1 MSRTRAKD
9 QSLPGDRDERG
20 ARRRPGGAAPGSSRT
35 ALGASSDAGHAGH
48 AGPDGVLATLAA
60 GLRAAVRALAR
71 LVVPVECP
79 GCGAL
84 DVRLCEA
91 CAGALGGEPVRREAD
106 APRLDRTDGTRP
118 LPVWALARYAG
129 PLRGVVVAWKDKGRA
144 DLSTAL
150 EDAVRRA
157 GRAVG
162 PWARDAVGPVWGTA
176 RQQVLVV
183 PAPSSAA
190 ARRARAR
197 EPVRG
202 LARALARG
210 LGDAG
215 VDAVPAPVLA
225 RRGRDQVGLGSR
237 RRGARLGEVRAAR
250 GAARRVVLAGAVC
263 VLVDDVLTTGATLA
277 ACRGALEAAGARVVG
292 AVVLAATPPPQR
304 DDATRE
310 VHLPEMLPLPSRR
323 VNLGTSRHGERL
335 AGDPCGHRA
344 IDPRLG
350 PRAGR

>member
-1 MSRTRAKD
+1 VG
-9 QSLPGDRDERG
+9 P
-20 ARRRPGGAAPGSSRT
+20 ARP
-35 ALGASSDAGHAGH
+35 AG
-48 AGPDGVLATLAA
+48 GPDGAPATLAE
-60 GLRAAVRALAR
+60 GLLTAARALVR
-71 LVVPVECP
+71 LVVPVECA

-91 CAGALGGEPVRREAD
+91 CARALGGEPARREAD
-106 APRLDRTDGTRP
+106 APRLDRMDGTPP

-150 EDAVRRA
+150 EDAVRGA
-157 GRAVG
+157 GRVVG
-162 PWARDAVGPVWGTA
+162 PWARDVVGPAWGTA
-176 RQQVLVV
+176 RAQVLVV

-190 ARRARAR
+190 ARRARAG
-197 EPVRG
+197 EPVQG

-210 LGDAG
+210 LAEAG

-225 RRGRDQVGLGSR
+225 QRGRDQAGLGSR
-237 RRGARLGEVRAAR
+237 RRGARLDGVRVAR
-250 GAARRVVLAGAVC
+250 GPARGRVVLAGAVC

-277 ACRGALEAAGARVVG
+277 ACRRALEEAGARVVG
-292 AVVLAATPPPQR
+292 AVVLAATPPPRR

-323 VNLGTSRHGERL
+323 VNLGSSRHGERL

-350 PRAGR
+350 LRAGR